1 MLIYNNK
8 TLWSLPQ
15 FAFAILAIFEIDYPL
30 EDLLRLPFFGPSVDN
45 KLKERRR
52 KKNHFIAF
60 TSNINVNQVIN
71 RSTRLRVASELILI
85 EFLWQKICKVR
96 KNKTYQ
102 LISTLLVAQAEDHWI
117 ECAART
123 IIICFAYRLNM
134 PHDDD
139 KRCEKF
145 RGNATHKQNIM
156 SRMLDHNTHPW
167 SWSNCSRFHAT
178 EFIEWVFSSST

>member
-1 MLIYNNK
+1 MIP
-8 TLWSLPQ
+8 S
-15 FAFAILAIFEIDYPL
+15 AICIRHTRNLRDWLSAGRFIATALFRAIGRQQTQGEA
-30 EDLLRLPFFGPSVDN
+30 
-45 KLKERRR
+45 K

-71 RSTRLRVASELILI
+71 RSTCLRVASELILI